1 MAGGI
6 ISNLKV
12 KFSSDT
18 KQLKKGM
25 DDGTKSLNDF
35 KKQGTGAISELS
47 AAIGVDLNRIS
58 SGFSGFNSTLSN
70 LGKGFSGAAAGS
82 NGLAAAMKILKVAL
96 ISTGIGA
103 LVVALGSL
111 VAYFMSTNAGA
122 DKFSKIMAGIGAFV
136 RVLSDKF
143 ADLGEAIVYAFTNPK
158 EAVAKLWEAIK
169 TNVVN
174 RFKGI
179 GDLFANVGKA
189 MKALFTAD
197 WDGLKAAAGDVA
209 VSVTQIYTGLDETQ
223 QKSFVTG
230 LKNLGAEMA
239 NAATQAANL
248 DERLDNLQDAQR
260 ALDVLESERIKKIKA
275 LRLIADDEKKSIEE
289 RMAASKQAMQIE
301 LQNLADRKKLA
312 TELVAINQGKVD
324 LRNGKAMDDQLDEL
338 AESQKA
344 LNALESESLTLQKK
358 LQAEYQ
364 NLATAMVKS
373 RQESDNY
380 LIKAREINTELNK
393 KINFGS
399 LDPSK
404 LKPYVESMVVMAE
417 EAKSVII
424 DLSGVVNEAL
434 TNLASGFGE
443 SLGMMMAGTGSI
455 SDFSSMILG
464 VLGDMLIKLGNIALA
479 AGFGL
484 KAIQAAF
491 ESFQPGVAIAAGI
504 ALIALGTAIKSSVK
518 GLSSGGGGGLS
529 MSSPTTSYDTR
540 TRSSAVGLSAAS
552 EAIKIEGEFKL
563 KGSTLVAAVNKE
575 TNRKNLST

>member
-47 AAIGVDLNRIS
+47 SAIGVDLGRIS

-82 NGLAAAMKILKVAL
+82 NGLSAAMKILKVAL

-111 VAYFMSTNAGA
+111 VEYFMSTNAGA

-344 LNALESESLTLQKK
+344 LNTLESESLTLQKK

-364 NLATAMVKS
+364 NLATAMVKG
-373 RQESDNY
+373 RQEADNY
-380 LIKAREINTELNK
+380 LVKTQEINAELSK
-393 KINFGS
+393 KITFGS
-399 LDPSK
+399 LDPTK
-404 LKPYVESMVVMAE
+404 LKESAE
-417 EAKSVII
+417 NMTAVAEQAGEAMFKLNELIKESLI
-424 DLSGVVNEAL
+424 DLSVGM
-434 TNLASGFGE
+434 GE
-443 SLGMMMAGTGSI
+443 SLGMILAGTGTV
-455 SDFSSMILG
+455 SDLSSMVLG
-464 VLGDMLIKLGNIALA
+464 VIADMLITLG
-479 AGFGL
+479 
-484 KAIQAAF
+484 KMAIQAGLTILAIDVALK
-491 ESFQPGVAIAAGI
+491 SFNGGIAIAAGI
-504 ALIALGTAIKSSVK
+504 AMVALGTAIKSSVS
-518 GLSSGGGGGLS
+518 GLARGGGGGG